1 MAWHGMPCHGPSFVL
16 NMEYLTGEE
25 QVRRIRRDGNETNT
39 RADKAISILISRCSL
54 ANTFFCTFYLAAS
67 GHIFVYHV
75 NAFWYTRPTFRPSQE
90 KQAREDAKA
99 LAVLEE
105 QARTE
110 LEIRQNQAATQIQRV
125 MKEYVLRQIA
135 NKSKKGKKGKGG
147 AKGKGG
153 KKGKK

>member
-1 MAWHGMPCHGPSFVL
+1 MAGTEAYTAAENNIGILVSCCSV
-16 NMEYLTGEE
+16 
-25 QVRRIRRDGNETNT
+25 
-39 RADKAISILISRCSL
+39 ADTI
-54 ANTFFCTFYLAAS
+54 FCTFYLAAS
-67 GHIFVYHV
+67 GHTFVYHL
-75 NAFWYTRPTFRPSQE
+75 NACWYTRPTFLPSQE

-110 LEIRQNQAATQIQRV
+110 LERRQNQAATQIQRV

>member
-1 MAWHGMPCHGPSFVL
+1 MTTLYQRKCW
-16 NMEYLTGEE
+16 
-25 QVRRIRRDGNETNT
+25 
-39 RADKAISILISRCSL
+39 K
-54 ANTFFCTFYLAAS
+54 
-67 GHIFVYHV
+67 
-75 NAFWYTRPTFRPSQE
+75 E

-110 LEIRQNQAATQIQRV
+110 LERRQNQAATQIQRV

>member
-110 LEIRQNQAATQIQRV
+110 LE
-125 MKEYVLRQIA
+125 
-135 NKSKKGKKGKGG
+135 
-147 AKGKGG
+147 
-153 KKGKK
+153 